1 MVSFR
6 VSFAEFFQFQP
17 PFPPAAPSSFPFT
30 PLVPHALYY
39 VISPPFF
46 LSLSL
51 SSFRLHS
58 GLLLIRLMIF
68 RLFLPFLLTF
78 VTFFSFL
85 FLSFLLVFFLFF
97 SFWKAIKN
105 WCRSRCPRGFFFFHE
120 MNFSWTPPSIPRI
133 DFSLLSKNPY
143 NNKFSWQ
150 KKKKKKRRT
159 IPPALRLYWFL
170 SRHVFSPI
178 FRRFSSVFLFL
189 ETEETENEVTF
200 VKKRKKKGK
209 KKKKKSDKK
218 KIRETKESWN
228 LLARHPFPR
237 IFFFL
242 FFLFFYFFYSFEQP
256 AWNSS
261 KREARWFLNKFLHS
275 PFLSSREGEGVR
287 AAGRA
292 G

>member
-105 WCRSRCPRGFFFFHE
+105 WCRSRCPRGFFFFLRNE
-120 MNFSWTPPSIPRI
+120 FFVDTPLDPQ
-133 DFSLLSKNPY
+133 D
-143 NNKFSWQ
+143 
-150 KKKKKKRRT
+150 
-159 IPPALRLYWFL
+159 
-170 SRHVFSPI
+170 
-178 FRRFSSVFLFL
+178 RFQ
-189 ETEETENEVTF
+189 F
-200 VKKRKKKGK
+200 V
-209 KKKKKSDKK
+209 
-218 KIRETKESWN
+218 E
-228 LLARHPFPR
+228 
-237 IFFFL
+237 
-242 FFLFFYFFYSFEQP
+242 
-256 AWNSS
+256 
-261 KREARWFLNKFLHS
+261 
-275 PFLSSREGEGVR
+275 
-287 AAGRA
+287 
-292 G
+292 